1 MEEDVQMVMSV
12 PVGDGASP
20 CVPGQAAS
28 LKTTLRGCRYAFL
41 QCPETFFAHSL
52 ARAFHMSV
60 SLQNLSFPAPS
71 VIADDAFADLSQLDA
86 VEVPPRIAAALQAL
100 REGRAVVLQDDDDRE
115 NEADLIVSAEKLTD
129 ATMALLIRECSGIV
143 CLCLPDEKVRALEL
157 PPMAAANGSRYGT
170 AFTVSIEARDGV
182 TTGVSAA
189 DRVTTI
195 RAAIADGAKP
205 ADIVRPG
212 HVFPLRAM
220 PGGVLARR
228 GHTEGTVDLT
238 ILAGLKPAGV
248 LCELMNA
255 DGTMTRGADVER
267 FAKQHGLPMLTIA
280 ELAEFRAA
288 LAAAREMV
296 EEAA

>member
-1 MEEDVQMVMSV
+1 MSQ
-12 PVGDGASP
+12 S
-20 CVPGQAAS
+20 QAAS
-28 LKTTLRGCRYAFL
+28 LS
-41 QCPETFFAHSL
+41 FAT
-52 ARAFHMSV
+52 
-60 SLQNLSFPAPS
+60 PA
-71 VIADDAFADLSQLDA
+71 VIADDASADLPQLA
-86 VEVPPRIAAALQAL
+86 SFGVPPRIAAALDAM
-100 REGRAVVLQDDDDRE
+100 REGRPVVLQDDDDRE
-115 NEADLIVSAEKLTD
+115 NEADLIVAAEKLTD

-143 CLCLPDEKVRALEL
+143 CLCLPDDKVRALEL

-170 AFTVSIEARDGV
+170 AFTVSIEAREGV

-195 RAAIADGAKP
+195 RAAIAENAKP

-228 GHTEGTVDLT
+228 GHTEGTVDLA

-255 DGTMTRGADVER
+255 DGTMTRGAQVER
-267 FAKQHGLPMLTIA
+267 FAQEHGLPMLTIA
-280 ELAEFRAA
+280 ELVEFRAA
-288 LAAAREMV
+288 LAAARESV